1 MMGKFVHLQVK
12 SHYSISSGLP
22 RTNQIVDKAI
32 ENNMDSVA
40 LTDKNSFFG
49 LVKFYNYAISK
60 GIKPI
65 CGVDFDIKISENLY
79 SNVVLLAKNKK
90 GLENLFQLST
100 KAFTESAKGKICLL
114 ERDILANLDDLICIM
129 PTSCDHLEYLAGKD
143 DHTDLHIKVENYLSS
158 FKDNIFFGASCF
170 DDRGYSTT
178 TNTLCNY
185 AFKKGVPVVG
195 FNDVLFLSK
204 KDHLAHQAK
213 VSINNSTLL
222 KDEINNPNVSS
233 EQYFKTV
240 EEMQLMHSNEILNN
254 TNEVAKSCNVF
265 LEEGQYYLPSY
276 QIDEKKSLSDYL
288 EDISKNKLENFLKK
302 NSKLNKDLYR
312 ERLEKELKIITE
324 KGYPGYFLIV
334 MDIVSWAKGQNIPV
348 GPGRGSGAGSLVAY
362 VLSITTL
369 DPLIHGLLF
378 ERFLNPERMSLPD
391 FDIDFCIEGRD
402 KVIEYV
408 QKKYGENSVAQIGT
422 TGTMAARGVIRDVTR
437 ILGKPY
443 GFGDMLANMI
453 PLTPG
458 IKLGQVLNV
467 DEDQKASTENQSPE
481 LQELRK
487 TNEEA
492 AEVLDLSLKL
502 EGCARSIGKH
512 AAGVVIAPNDIH
524 EFTPL
529 HFDPETNS
537 MATQLD
543 MYDVEEIGLVKF
555 DFLGLRTLTVINNA
569 VHSIETIKPNFKLS
583 EIPYDDPN
591 VYKLLSLGKTKGLFQ
606 LESRGMI
613 EDVLKKMKPEN
624 FADIVAA
631 VALFR
636 PGPLESGMASDYIN
650 RKNGRESIIYQHPLL
665 KKITNETYG
674 VFVYQEQVM
683 EAAQVL
689 ASYSLGDADNLRRAM
704 GKKKADVMEE
714 EKSVF
719 VKGCENNNISKK
731 KAEEIF
737 ANIATFAGYGFNK
750 SHSAAY
756 ALIAY
761 QTAYLKTHYPSH
773 FIAAVL
779 SSEQDK
785 TDKLEPHVKD
795 CELMKVEILPPSINS
810 SYPNFIV
817 NEKNQI
823 EYALGA
829 LKGVGRK
836 FSEEICIERK
846 NGPFT
851 SMMDFATRVDLRKG
865 GIRSLKSMA
874 KAGAFD
880 CLCSRDEAV
889 SSINSYLEASEQKFK
904 SKESGVVDM
913 FDTPQDLEISG
924 FNLEK
929 FSDSEKLKME
939 LESFGFYYSKH
950 PISLLRRTLSSRL
963 TPIKKLMTSNNEKF
977 IPVLINS
984 KRIVKKGTS
993 IFIFLEVSDETGVI
1007 DVSVPIELYD
1017 LKKSLFKENSIAMLK
1032 GNIITDD
1039 YRRGNLDDAGIK
1051 IRLTDILPID
1061 IARSVVTSKIKI
1073 NVPRSELKQLGNG
1086 KFKEIKNLNDPD
1098 GMEVILNLLDENLN
1112 ISSEI
1117 KVDTFKISLEDST
1130 FEKIDEIFGED
1141 NYTLI

>member
-1 MMGKFVHLQVK
+1 MK
-12 SHYSISSGLP
+12 
-22 RTNQIVDKAI
+22 
-32 ENNMDSVA
+32 
-40 LTDKNSFFG
+40 
-49 LVKFYNYAISK
+49 
-60 GIKPI
+60 
-65 CGVDFDIKISENLY
+65 
-79 SNVVLLAKNKK
+79 
-90 GLENLFQLST
+90 
-100 KAFTESAKGKICLL
+100 
-114 ERDILANLDDLICIM
+114 
-129 PTSCDHLEYLAGKD
+129 
-143 DHTDLHIKVENYLSS
+143 
-158 FKDNIFFGASCF
+158 
-170 DDRGYSTT
+170 
-178 TNTLCNY
+178 
-185 AFKKGVPVVG
+185 
-195 FNDVLFLSK
+195 
-204 KDHLAHQAK
+204 
-213 VSINNSTLL
+213 L
-222 KDEINNPNVSS
+222 KDEG
-233 EQYFKTV
+233 F
-240 EEMQLMHSNEILNN
+240 
-254 TNEVAKSCNVF
+254 
-265 LEEGQYYLPSY
+265 YL
-276 QIDEKKSLSDYL
+276 
-288 EDISKNKLENFLKK
+288 
-302 NSKLNKDLYR
+302 
-312 ERLEKELKIITE
+312 
-324 KGYPGYFLIV
+324 
-334 MDIVSWAKGQNIPV
+334 
-348 GPGRGSGAGSLVAY
+348 GS
-362 VLSITTL
+362 
-369 DPLIHGLLF
+369 
-378 ERFLNPERMSLPD
+378 
-391 FDIDFCIEGRD
+391 
-402 KVIEYV
+402 
-408 QKKYGENSVAQIGT
+408 KKYGENSVAQIGT

-569 VHSIETIKPNFKLS
+569 VHSIERIKPNFKLS

-719 VKGCENNNISKK
+719 VKGCENNNITKK

-810 SYPNFIV
+810 SYSNFIV

-1017 LKKSLFKENSIAMLK
+1017 LKKSLFKENSLVMLK
-1032 GNIITDD
+1032 GNIIADD
-1039 YRRGNLDDAGIK
+1039 YRKGNLDDAGIK

-1086 KFKEIKNLNDPD
+1086 KFEEIKNLNDPD
-1098 GMEVILNLLDENLN
+1098 GMEVILNLLDESLN

-1117 KVDTFKISLEDST
+1117 KVDSFKISLEDST